1 MLVEFFNSLDPY
13 RFFAEAPLFLIFFLP
28 GLIVG
33 AILYVMYRGLLTLTG
48 EDEEVPFIS
57 ALVPAACFI
66 FGYLFIYNLSVEVG
80 AKVGIAGGIPITIMV
95 ITAIALNIL
104 TTSMTAYLLGWVRDA
119 ARKAD

>member
-48 EDEEVPFIS
+48 EDEEVPFLYPPLS
-57 ALVPAACFI
+57 PPPASS
-66 FGYLFIYNLSVEVG
+66 L
-80 AKVGIAGGIPITIMV
+80 GICSS
-95 ITAIALNIL
+95 
-104 TTSMTAYLLGWVRDA
+104 TTFR
-119 ARKAD
+119 

>member
-1 MLVEFFNSLDPY
+1 
-13 RFFAEAPLFLIFFLP
+13 
-28 GLIVG
+28 
-33 AILYVMYRGLLTLTG
+33 
-48 EDEEVPFIS
+48 
-57 ALVPAACFI
+57 
-66 FGYLFIYNLSVEVG
+66 LFIYNLSVEVG